1 MATENANNTDKKDS
15 TKKIEDYIGNIITHP
30 LTTFGAGILGGYL
43 LGTHVGN
50 KKVERL
56 EEQYA
61 LQMAKRDEQFGK
73 LIEQMSIANSRQE
86 QFIKAFAAYS
96 GQEIEDM
103 EEDPE
108 DKVFK
113 SRNSYKYGKRKFA
126 KI

>member
-1 MATENANNTDKKDS
+1 MATENTNKKDG
-15 TKKIEDYIGNIITHP
+15 TKKIEDQIGNILKHP
-30 LTTFGAGILGGYL
+30 LTTFGAGVLSGYL
-43 LGTHVGN
+43 LGNHIGN

-73 LIEQMSIANSRQE
+73 LIEQMSIANNRQE

-96 GQEIEDM
+96 GQEIEDL

-108 DKVFK
+108 DNV
-113 SRNSYKYGKRKFA
+113 YKNRYKNKFGKKKFA